1 MKIVIKTG
9 ALLFLLAAIGQP
21 LSAQYTVNGNAQ
33 QVSCNQYRLT
43 QESFTLSGSVWNNI
57 KIDLT
62 QPFDFKF
69 DVFLGN
75 NNSPGAD
82 GIAFVLQP
90 ISTSVGSTGG
100 GLGYENITPAVGI
113 TIDTYQ
119 NGNNSDPAYDHIA
132 IQLNGDL
139 NHTSANNIAGPVQAI
154 SGNDNI
160 EDGQWHALRVTWDAA
175 AKTLTA
181 YVDGVLRV
189 SAVKDIVTDV
199 LSGNPQVYWG
209 FTGSTGGEFNLQQFK
224 TALNPYFHFAPN
236 QKRCVGESITFFD
249 STISFTNI
257 AKFYWDFGDGSA
269 IDSVNLNPVHTY
281 TTAGDYTV
289 IQRVIGANGCE
300 ATNTQI
306 VRIGSKPVARFGYT
320 NHCIPMPPYPSTQF
334 SDSSFATV
342 GTVNNWYWDFD
353 NGQTATAQNPNTN
366 YITAGNKIVKL
377 AVKTLEGCESDTLTM
392 IAPMYAQPVIDFT
405 ATDSVCLGSPMQF
418 FGTVSSSSHP
428 ITNWLWR
435 FPPDTTTI
443 RTQNATYTFTTPGNH
458 NVLFMATSS
467 GNADCLGMKT
477 KTVFVADKPHAAIK
491 SQFICS
497 DIAIVLQDS
506 SYTTDGIA
514 ITNWWWDL
522 GNGQFSTQQNPT
534 VTYTI
539 TGPVTIKLVVTNSRG
554 CISDTLVK
562 TINVQ
567 QNAIANFGYS
577 NPLCDNVAVQFS
589 DSSSISG
596 GTITQW
602 SWIHNGTVISTVQN
616 PSRVFAAGI
625 QTVGLVVNNITG
637 CKSDTLY
644 ETFVV
649 NARPVISMNFS
660 NACNQTPVAFTGT
673 NMNGIAITD
682 WKWSYGDGNTG
693 NGINTQ
699 HTYGNEGVYTVSLAA
714 VSVNG
719 CVSGTLQKNIIIY
732 STHAFAGND
741 TIAAAGQPVQLHATG
756 GINYTWTPATGLNN
770 PNITDPVAILST
782 TQTFTVKAF
791 TPQGCESFDDV
802 TVKIYKGPDIYL
814 PNAFTPNGDG
824 LNDLYRGIPVG
835 IQQFHFLKVFN
846 RYGELVFYSTD
857 HRRGWDGLWKG
868 KKQEAGVFVVIA
880 SGADFRGNPVNKKQ
894 SFVLIR

>member
-1 MKIVIKTG
+1 MKILIKIST
-9 ALLFLLAAIGQP
+9 LLLLLAGLGQP
-21 LSAQYTVNGNAQ
+21 ISAQYTVNGNAQ

-62 QPFDFKF
+62 QSFDFKF

-90 ISTSVGSTGG
+90 ISTSVGTTGG
-100 GLGYENITPAVGI
+100 GLGYENIVPAVGI

-139 NHTSANNIAGPVQAI
+139 NHTSANNIAGPIQAI

-160 EDGQWHALRVTWDAA
+160 EDGQWHALRVTWDATT
-175 AKTLTA
+175 KTLTA

-199 LSGNPQVYWG
+199 LSGNPLVYWG

-224 TALNPYFHFAPN
+224 TALNPYFHFAPG
-236 QKRCVGESITFFD
+236 QRRCVNEAIAFYD
-249 STISFTNI
+249 STISFTVI
-257 AKFYWDFGDGSA
+257 AKFYWDFGDGSP

-289 IQRVIGANGCE
+289 IQRVIGADGCE
-300 ATNTQI
+300 ATNTQV
-306 VRIGSKPVARFGYT
+306 VRIGSKPVAKFGYV
-320 NHCIPMPPYPSTQF
+320 NHCIPMPPYPATQF

-353 NGQTATAQNPNTN
+353 NGQTATAQNPSTN
-366 YITAGNKIVKL
+366 YITAGNKTVKL
-377 AVKTLEGCESDTLTM
+377 AVRSLEGCESDTLT
-392 IAPMYAQPVIDFT
+392 ITAPMYAQPVIDFT
-405 ATDSVCLGSPMQF
+405 FTDSVCLGSPMQF

-435 FPPDTTTI
+435 FPPDTTII

-458 NVLFMATSS
+458 SVLFMATSS

-477 KTVFVADKPHAAIK
+477 KNVFVADKPHAAIK
-491 SQFICS
+491 DQFICS
-497 DIAIVLQDS
+497 DIPLVLQDS
-506 SYTTDGIA
+506 SYTTDGLV
-514 ITNWWWDL
+514 ITSWWWDL

-534 VTYTI
+534 VTYI
-539 TGPVTIKLVVTNSRG
+539 ISGPVTVKLVVTNSRG
-554 CISDTLVK
+554 CLSDTLVK

-567 QNAIANFGYS
+567 QNAIANFGY
-577 NPLCDNVAVQFS
+577 NIPLCDNVAVQFS

-602 SWIHNGTVISTVQN
+602 NWIHNGTVISTQQN
-616 PSRVFAAGI
+616 PSAVFAAGI
-625 QTVGLVVNNITG
+625 QTIGLVVNNITG

-644 ETFVV
+644 KTFVV
-649 NARPVISMNFS
+649 NTSPVISMNFS
-660 NACNQTPVAFTGT
+660 NACNQTPVAFTGI
-673 NMNGIAITD
+673 NINGAAITD
-682 WKWSYGDGNTG
+682 WKWNYGDGNTG

-699 HTYGNEGVYTVSLAA
+699 HTYGNEGVYSVSLAA

-756 GINYTWTPATGLNN
+756 GINYSWTPATGLNN
-770 PNITDPVAILST
+770 PNTADPIAVLNT

-857 HRRGWDGLWKG
+857 HREGWDGLWKG

-880 SGADFRGNPVNKKQ
+880 SGTDFRGNPVNKKQ

>member
-1 MKIVIKTG
+1 MKKTVT
-9 ALLFLLAAIGQP
+9 LLLLLIILGQSI
-21 LSAQYTVNGNAQ
+21 SAQYTVNGNAQ

-100 GLGYENITPAVGI
+100 GLGYENIFPAVGI

-119 NGNNSDPAYDHIA
+119 NGNNTDPAYDHIA

-139 NHTSANNIAGPVQAI
+139 NHTSANNIAGPIQAI

-160 EDGQWHALRVTWDAA
+160 EDGQWHALRVTWDATT
-175 AKTLTA
+175 KTLTA

-199 LSGNPQVYWG
+199 LSGNPLVYWG

-224 TALNPYFHFAPN
+224 TALNPYFHFAPG
-236 QKRCVGESITFFD
+236 QRRCVNEAITFYD
-249 STISFTNI
+249 STISFTVI
-257 AKFYWDFGDGSA
+257 AKFYWDFGDGSP
-269 IDSVNLNPVHTY
+269 IDSANLNPVHTY

-289 IQRVIGANGCE
+289 IQRVIGADGCE
-300 ATNTQI
+300 ATNTQV
-306 VRIGSKPVARFGYT
+306 VRIGSKPVAKFGYV
-320 NHCIPMPPYPSTQF
+320 NHCIPMPPYPATQF

-353 NGQTATAQNPNTN
+353 NGQTSTVQTPNTN
-366 YITAGNKIVKL
+366 YITAGDKIVKL
-377 AVKTLEGCESDTLTM
+377 AVKSLEGCESDTLTR
-392 IAPMYAQPVIDFT
+392 IVPMYAQPVLDFT
-405 ATDSVCLGSPMQF
+405 FTDSVCLGSPMQF

-443 RTQNATYTFTTPGNH
+443 RAQNATYTFSTPGIH
-458 NVLFMATSS
+458 SVLFMATSS
-467 GNADCLGMKT
+467 GNVDCLGMKT

-491 SQFICS
+491 DQFICS
-497 DIAIVLQDS
+497 DILLVLQDS
-506 SYTTDGIA
+506 SYTTDGLA

-522 GNGQFSTQQNPT
+522 GNGQFSTQQNPA
-534 VTYTI
+534 VTYTSS
-539 TGPVTIKLVVTNSRG
+539 GPVTVRLVVTNSRG
-554 CISDTLVK
+554 CISDTLIK
-562 TINVQ
+562 TIHVQ
-567 QNAIANFGYS
+567 QNAIANFGY
-577 NPLCDNVAVQFS
+577 NIPLCDNVAVQFS

-625 QTVGLVVNNITG
+625 QTIGLVVNNITG

-644 ETFVV
+644 KTFVV
-649 NARPVISMNFS
+649 NASPVISMNFS

-673 NMNGIAITD
+673 NINGTGITD
-682 WKWSYGDGNTG
+682 WKWNYGDGNTG

-699 HTYGNEGVYTVSLAA
+699 HTYNKEGVYTVSLAA

-719 CVSGTLQKNIIIY
+719 CVSGILQKNIVIY
-732 STHAFAGND
+732 STRAFAGND

-756 GINYTWTPATGLNN
+756 GINYTWTPATGLSN
-770 PNITDPVAILST
+770 PNIADPVAVLNA

-835 IQQFHFLKVFN
+835 IQQFHFLKIFN

-857 HRRGWDGLWKG
+857 HRKGWDGLWKG

-880 SGADFRGNPVNKKQ
+880 SGTDFRNSLVNKKQ
-894 SFVLIR
+894 SFVLVR